1 MKNRRGKDDKVFRE
15 IWEIVETETGK
26 IGVVKAKGRKKKRER
41 ERETRGKRKDERR
54 KEEEEI
60 KRE

>member
-26 IGVVKAKGRKKKRER
+26 IGVVKAKGRKKERER
-41 ERETRGKRKDERR
+41 ERETRGKKKM
-54 KEEEEI
+54 KEE
-60 KRE
+60 KKKKK